1 MKKAV
6 FRAPGR
12 VNLIGEHTDYNGGFV
27 LPAAIHLGTIA
38 EASLRPDEQLVIHS
52 ANFCETHAFD
62 GADISPRGNWSD
74 YPRGVY
80 IQLRRAG
87 VNLKGVDLSIN
98 GDVPLGA
105 GLSSSASVEVAVA
118 SALLDIAGEQ
128 METKALALL
137 CQRAENE
144 FTGAQCGI
152 MDQFISVHGAEGS
165 AVLLDCESLQH
176 KVTPIPP
183 GLILVIANTMV
194 KHKLAGKGRGGLV
207 ASKPSLPP
215 QVRFAG
221 GYLGAGGEYNL
232 RRSECEMAALQM
244 KVPSLRH
251 ATLALLQAN
260 ASNLSTA
267 EFRRARHNITE
278 NARVQQFASAADCED
293 LRTLGELMAASH
305 ASLRDDFEV
314 SCPELD
320 SMVEAAQGLPG
331 LVGARMTGGGFG
343 GSTIN
348 LVEEAKA
355 EQFTI
360 ALRQA
365 YERITGIAPQV
376 ILTRAS
382 QGVQACLI

>member
-1 MKKAV
+1 MKRAV

-12 VNLIGEHTDYNGGFV
+12 VNLIGEHTDYNSGFV

-38 EASLRPDEQLVIHS
+38 EASLRTDEQLVIHS
-52 ANFCETHAFD
+52 ANFGETHAFD
-62 GADISPRGNWSD
+62 GADITPRGNWTD

-87 VNLKGVDLSIN
+87 VNLTGVNISIN

-118 SALLDIAGEQ
+118 AALLEIAGEQ
-128 METKALALL
+128 MEPKALALL

-152 MDQFISVHGAEGS
+152 MDQFIAVHGAEGS
-165 AVLLDCESLQH
+165 AVLLDCESLNH
-176 KVTPIPP
+176 KVTPIPA

-194 KHKLAGKGRGGLV
+194 KHKLAG
-207 ASKPSLPP
+207 
-215 QVRFAG
+215 
-221 GYLGAGGEYNL
+221 GEYNL
-232 RRSECEMAALQM
+232 RRSECEMAARQM
-244 KVPSLRH
+244 NVASLRH
-251 ATLALLQAN
+251 ATLTLLQAN
-260 ASNLSTA
+260 ETNLSTA
-267 EFRRARHNITE
+267 EFRRARHNVTE
-278 NARVQQFASAADCED
+278 NARVQQFADAADCDD

-314 SCPELD
+314 SCIELD
-320 SMVEAAQGLPG
+320 AMVEAAQGLPG

-348 LVEEAKA
+348 LVEEPKA
-355 EQFTI
+355 EEFTI
-360 ALRQA
+360 CLRQA
-365 YERITGIAPQV
+365 YEKRTGIAPQV

>member
-1 MKKAV
+1 MKRAA

-38 EASLRPDEQLVIHS
+38 EASLRSDEQLVIHS
-52 ANFCETHAFD
+52 ANFSETYAFD
-62 GADISPRGNWSD
+62 CADVTPRGNWTD

-80 IQLRRAG
+80 LQLRLAG
-87 VNLKGVDLSIN
+87 VKLKGVHVSIN

-118 SALLDIAGEQ
+118 AALLDVAGEQ
-128 METKALALL
+128 MEPMALALL

-165 AVLLDCESLQH
+165 AVLLDCESLKH
-176 KVTPIPP
+176 KVTPIPA

-194 KHKLAGKGRGGLV
+194 KHKLAGKGRGGIV
-207 ASKPSLPP
+207 ASKHSPPP
-215 QVRFAG
+215 QVRFADEN
-221 GYLGAGGEYNL
+221 LGTSGEYNL
-232 RRSECEMAALQM
+232 RRSECEMAARQM
-244 KVPSLRH
+244 DVPSLRH

-260 ASNLSTA
+260 EPKLSTA

-278 NARVQQFASAADCED
+278 NARVLQFADAAAAED

-314 SCPELD
+314 SCSELD
-320 SMVEAAQGLPG
+320 AMVEAAQGLPG

-348 LVEEAKA
+348 LVDSAKA
-355 EQFTI
+355 EEFSI
-360 ALRQA
+360 ALRHA
-365 YERITGIAPQV
+365 YERRTGIAPQV
-376 ILTRAS
+376 IVTRAS